1 VAGQNA
7 IFEASGVKKLPGD
20 RTYQLWII
28 GSKGTRSVGVLG
40 TAGSGDIRQFVEGVT
55 QTDQIGLTVEPE
67 GGSDK
72 PTTKPV
78 MVLPVPA

>member
-1 VAGQNA
+1 M
-7 IFEASGVKKLPGD
+7 
-20 RTYQLWII
+20 I
-28 GSKGTRSVGVLG
+28 GSNGVRSVGVLG
-40 TAGSGDIRQFVEGVT
+40 NADSGEIRQFVEGVKD
-55 QTDQIGLTVEPE
+55 TDQIGLTVEPK